1 MLMNITL
8 KFTDFS
14 GKNIYNT
21 ESKKSNKIIDLDK
34 FSDGI
39 YTIKIF
45 SKEIN
50 YISKLIINN

>member
-8 KFTDFS
+8 KFTIFQA
-14 GKNIYNT
+14 KIFIIRI
-21 ESKKSNKIIDLDK
+21 KKINKIIDLDK
-34 FSDGI
+34 FPDGI